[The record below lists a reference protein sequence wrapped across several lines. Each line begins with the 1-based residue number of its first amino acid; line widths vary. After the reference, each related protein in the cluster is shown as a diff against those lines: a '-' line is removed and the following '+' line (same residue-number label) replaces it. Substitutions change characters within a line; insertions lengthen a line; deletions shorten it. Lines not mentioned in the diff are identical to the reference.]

1 MAASLLRQ
9 QPSLQLSS
17 KHASVGDLPH
27 LQGEGIPERPLL
39 GGIETGLVDGVLV
52 VENLWLRLFGM
63 KHLLALEKR
72 VG

>member
-1 MAASLLRQ
+1 M
-9 QPSLQLSS
+9 
-17 KHASVGDLPH
+17 
-27 LQGEGIPERPLL
+27 
-39 GGIETGLVDGVLV
+39 GVLV